1 MFEKIAKV
9 DDLNC
14 LYSNVS
20 FSYQCFSEKCSIGK
34 DIWLQYYKNI
44 NQGEGIFTISDSI
57 LMMGGIATIMIY
69 VENADKTYKVYR
81 YSGELIIDRRIV
93 KNIRHDILVNIDYI
107 INELIV
113 FLKSTGHN

>member
-34 DIWLQYYKNI
+34 DIWLQYS
-44 NQGEGIFTISDSI
+44 ISDSI

-93 KNIRHDILVNIDYI
+93 KNIRHDILVNIDNI